1 MSTADLF
8 LTFRFW
14 LVLMILGVAG
24 LPFVYRVFHKLPDK
38 GYAFAK
44 MTSLVMTTFVFWL
57 LASYG
62 LMSNSVGG
70 ILFAIVVFVGVSIWL
85 YQQTDKGLWHFI
97 RENAAYVITAEAV
110 FTLLFFAWA
119 FVRAQNP
126 QITGTEKPMEFAFL
140 NAVTYSPTY
149 PPLDPWLSGF
159 AISYYYMGYIM
170 MSVVGR
176 LAAVQTSIT
185 FNLTVAWLVAGSGI
199 GAYGLVY
206 NLTTLLTIDRR
217 IITQAIKR
225 NAIILGLVASVAI
238 PLAGNNQML
247 LETLHGNGIGS
258 ENFWAWIDVRDI
270 DGPPNETPRFANGDG
285 SVNGSWWWWRSSR
298 VIEEYSLAGN
308 GALEPIAEFPGFSF
322 VLGDIH
328 PHVLAMPYIFMI
340 VAYALTWF
348 LDERVWATAEKEGV
362 VPWAETFVKNLGID
376 RLLIA
381 AILLGG
387 LAFTNT
393 WDLPIH
399 LFVVL
404 SAFALNRWQKTGR
417 FDNDT
422 LIATILLAI
431 LLVVLIFV
439 IYYPFFSGLSS
450 QAGAPYILP
459 MLVQPT
465 RVAHFLVIF
474 GTPILMISI
483 FLIVLLMRS
492 PQEGL
497 LSPALTVGI
506 GLPVFLLTFS
516 LFLTFL
522 IASTEFGQGYFA
534 GPVNELGI
542 AVPARTAPTDFGWGA
557 AFLFQLLPIYF
568 ARRFTFIGVTLILG
582 AILAIVVWLWTSQL
596 TQSSSQLTQNLSQ
609 SSNNIDQLGTNI
621 PKALPFVLLLIFTAT
636 LLIIGPEY
644 VYLKDN
650 FGQRINTIFKF
661 YYQAWILFGVAA
673 LVAIGYLVRNAN
685 IVGWSAAG
693 IYALLFV
700 FAVRFPIVGAQSRAV
715 EYRGPI
721 TAEVRRDPTLD
732 GLVFM
737 QNQNMSDYEAVMWLK
752 DNSSPGTVVLETTGN
767 PYSYYA
773 RVSANSGLPTVLGWA
788 NHERQWRGDSTDQV
802 GIRDSQ
808 VHEIYDTRDW
818 DRASQLLNNLDVTFI
833 YVGSLERQDHDPVG
847 LEKFAN
853 NLEVAYQNEGV
864 TIFKWQ

>member
-1 MSTADLF
+1 MGQISHPPYSPFMSVADLF

-14 LVLMILGVAG
+14 LVLMILGAAG
-24 LPFVYRVFHKLPDK
+24 LPLAYRIFYKLPDK

-44 MTSLVMTTFVFWL
+44 MTSLVMVTFFFWL
-57 LASYG
+57 FASYG
-62 LMSNSVGG
+62 LMSNSIGG
-70 ILFAIVVFVGVSIWL
+70 IIFAIVVFGGISIWL
-85 YQQTDKGLWHFI
+85 YQQTDRGLWSFI
-97 RENAAYVITAEAV
+97 KENVGYVLTAEII

-119 FVRAQNP
+119 YVRAQNP
-126 QITGTEKPMEFAFL
+126 QISGTEKPMEFAFL

-176 LAAVQTSIT
+176 LAAVPMSIT

-206 NLTTLLTIDRR
+206 NLTTLLTKDGNSIG
-217 IITQAIKR
+217 QAIKR
-225 NAIILGLVASVAI
+225 NAIILGIVAAVAI

-258 ENFWAWIDVRDI
+258 ENFWGWIDVRDI
-270 DGPPNETPRFANGDG
+270 DGPPNQSPRFANADG
-285 SVNGSWWWWRSSR
+285 SIKGSWWWWRSSR

-328 PHVLAMPYIFMI
+328 PHVLAMPYIFLI
-340 VAYALTWF
+340 VAFALTWY
-348 LDERVWATAEKEGV
+348 LEDKRWLRPEKEGV
-362 VPWAETFVKNLGID
+362 APWIETYIKNIGIE
-376 RLLIA
+376 RLILS

-417 FDNDT
+417 FDNDI
-422 LIATILLAI
+422 LVETITLAI
-431 LLVVLIFV
+431 LLVVSIFV

-465 RVAHFLVIF
+465 RVVHFLVIF
-474 GTPILMISI
+474 GTPILMIFI
-483 FLIVLLMRS
+483 FMI
-492 PQEGL
+492 GL
-497 LSPALTVGI
+497 LTSSPTKGQISPAVAVGA
-506 GLPVFLLTFS
+506 GLPLFLLVFS
-516 LFLTFL
+516 LFLTFV
-522 IASTEFGQGYFA
+522 IASTEFGQGYFL
-534 GPVNELGI
+534 GPINELGLTM
-542 AVPARTAPTDFGWGA
+542 PGRTAPTDFAWGA
-557 AFLFQLLPIYF
+557 AFLGQLLPAYF
-568 ARRFTFIGVTLILG
+568 ARRITFIGVTLILG
-582 AILAIVVWLWTSQL
+582 TLLGMVVWLWTAQL
-596 TQSSSQLTQNLSQ
+596 SAKSRNSKRSSAV
-609 SSNNIDQLGTNI
+609 
-621 PKALPFVLLLIFTAT
+621 PHALPFVLLLIFTAT
-636 LLIIGPEY
+636 LLTIGPEY

-673 LVAIGYLVRNAN
+673 LVGIGYLLKNTNMA
-685 IVGWSAAG
+685 GWVAAG
-693 IYALLFV
+693 IYTVLFV

-715 EYRGPI
+715 EFRGPAN
-721 TAEVRRDPTLD
+721 AEVRRDPTLD

-737 QNQNMSDYEAVMWLK
+737 QNQNNSDYEAVMWLK
-752 DNSSPGTVVLETTGN
+752 ENVAPGTVVLEATGN

-802 GIRDSQ
+802 GIRDGQ
-808 VHEIYDTRDW
+808 VREIYDTRDW
-818 DRASQLLNNLDVTFI
+818 DRASQLLNSLGVTYI
-833 YVGSLERQDHDPVG
+833 YVGSLERQDHDPKG
-847 LEKFAN
+847 LEKFVN
-853 NLEVAYQNEGV
+853 NLEIAYQNEGV